1 MNLKGE
7 KEQQTGEEGEKAHL
21 EFSNNLTFG
30 WGWGGDNV
38 IFPVP
43 PLEHENISQSSCL
56 LRNVKRFSIKWHW
69 EETIF

>member
-7 KEQQTGEEGEKAHL
+7 KKTPQNGEEGEKAHL
-21 EFSNNLTFG
+21 DFSNNLTFG

-43 PLEHENISQSSCL
+43 PLEHENIYARAVVC
-56 LRNVKRFSIKWHW
+56 
-69 EETIF
+69 